1 MEENKSIQSLL
12 SQIETKESKI
22 KQLKDEVKR
31 QPEVQLIRD
40 KERVKKHK
48 NTILIV
54 KTLIFLL
61 SISVIGNVLLL
72 LR

>member
-40 KERVKKHK
+40 KERVRKHK